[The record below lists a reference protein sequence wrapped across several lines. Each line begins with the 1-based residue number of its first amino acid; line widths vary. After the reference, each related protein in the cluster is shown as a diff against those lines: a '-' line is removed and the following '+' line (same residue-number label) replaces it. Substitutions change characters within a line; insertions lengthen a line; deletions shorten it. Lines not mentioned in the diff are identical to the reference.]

1 MQTPS
6 DIDAILIDALEQA
19 SEAFVIY
26 DENLELVLCNRTF
39 RDMYGYSDDQAKSG
53 TPMQV
58 LIELDVRNGNVP
70 VGFEKYGVQQYLQLR
85 SNTPHAFEYQLSD
98 GRWISINE
106 RSTSSGGIVSVQRDV
121 THRKN
126 NEEALLKQKAL
137 FQTAFNADHNACSIT
152 VLETGEFIDVNDAW
166 CRVRGWQREGVIG
179 KTALELNVWG
189 DPSKRAEILKEVQKQ
204 KSKGRYETTVN
215 SPING
220 MRNLVLSWSI
230 IFVNDTECLFL
241 STMDI
246 TERKKIEKAK
256 EESERL
262 FKTIFE
268 KAPIGLAL
276 YQNDTGRLVIA
287 NQEYREIVGI
297 SGEEEFIDWRDITHP
312 NDLQQ
317 DEQNYKKLVEGEI
330 DGYSMEKRYIHA
342 DGQMKRA
349 ELTVVGIG
357 SEQDEF
363 SQQHLAMLADITD
376 RYELEERLQQSQKM
390 EAVGQLTGGIA
401 HDFNNLLAV
410 IQGNT
415 ELVREMVVAKQ
426 DIRVSQID
434 SILRAAERGAELTHN
449 MLAFSRKQALNPVTI
464 KLDLQVKTTID
475 ILRRTLGETIS
486 IRTLFAQDLWPCRA
500 DPGKVEN
507 VLLNLGINARDAM
520 PRGGDLIIEVYNAI
534 LAADEILG
542 SSQAKPGKYVALSVK
557 DTGTGIS
564 AEHLEHVFEP
574 FFTTKEPGKGTG
586 LGLSMV
592 YGFAEQSDGYL
603 TISSEQDKGT
613 TVILYLPFADPEAT

>member
-1 MQTPS
+1 
-6 DIDAILIDALEQA
+6 
-19 SEAFVIY
+19 
-26 DENLELVLCNRTF
+26 
-39 RDMYGYSDDQAKSG
+39 
-53 TPMQV
+53 
-58 LIELDVRNGNVP
+58 
-70 VGFEKYGVQQYLQLR
+70 
-85 SNTPHAFEYQLSD
+85 
-98 GRWISINE
+98 
-106 RSTSSGGIVSVQRDV
+106 
-121 THRKN
+121 
-126 NEEALLKQKAL
+126 KQKAL

-152 VLETGEFIDVNDAW
+152 VLETGKFIDVNDAW
-166 CRVRGWQREGVIG
+166 CRVRGWQREDVIG

-189 DPSKRAEILKEVQKQ
+189 DPDKRLEIVKEVQKK

-220 MRNLVLSWSI
+220 VRNLVLSWSI

-246 TERKKIEKAK
+246 TERKKIEKEK

-276 YQNDTGRLVIA
+276 YQNDTNRLVIA
-287 NQEYREIVGI
+287 NQEYSDIVGI
-297 SGEEEFIDWRDITHP
+297 SGEEEFLDWRDITHP
-312 NDLQQ
+312 GDLQE
-317 DEQNYKKLVEGEI
+317 DEENYKKFVEGEI

-349 ELTVVGIG
+349 ELNIVSIR
-357 SEQDEF
+357 SEQDEL

-415 ELVREMVVAKQ
+415 ELVREMVVAKR

-434 SILRAAERGAELTHN
+434 SILRAAERGAELTHS
-449 MLAFSRKQALNPVTI
+449 MLAFSRKQALNPVNI
-464 KLDLQVKTTID
+464 KLDQQVKTTID

-486 IRTLFAQDLWPCRA
+486 IHTLFAPDLWPCRA

-520 PRGGDLIIEVYNAI
+520 PRGGDLIIEVCNAI

-613 TVILYLPFADPEAT
+613 TVILYLPFADPEAS